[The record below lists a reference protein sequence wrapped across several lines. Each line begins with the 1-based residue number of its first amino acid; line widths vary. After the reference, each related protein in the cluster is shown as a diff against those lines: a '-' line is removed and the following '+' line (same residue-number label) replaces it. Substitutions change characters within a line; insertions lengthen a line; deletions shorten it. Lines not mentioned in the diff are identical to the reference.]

1 MKYKSLKIWQL
12 VYHSLITKLSTPP
25 FLTVFKHLKNILLY
39 LLIYCLVRQ
48 RVYQSRV
55 HEVEELL
62 DIRHGLQQSAVDSA
76 IGGERI
82 FVSVYRPKED
92 ILSSDN
98 MLIE

>member
-1 MKYKSLKIWQL
+1 M
-12 VYHSLITKLSTPP
+12 
-25 FLTVFKHLKNILLY
+25 
-39 LLIYCLVRQ
+39 
-48 RVYQSRV
+48 YQSRV

-98 MLIE
+98 MLIEWVVIEEVKQGSEFVECFFKSVNNPQSYHKSSA